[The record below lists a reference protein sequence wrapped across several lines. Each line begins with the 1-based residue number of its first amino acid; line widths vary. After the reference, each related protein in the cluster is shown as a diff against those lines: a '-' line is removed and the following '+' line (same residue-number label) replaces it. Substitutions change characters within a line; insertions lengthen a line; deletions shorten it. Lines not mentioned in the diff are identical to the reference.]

1 MKTGLGLRRKIRFIY
16 AKYNCF
22 RFWWRKKLLGFD
34 VANHFIRQVDKVSLK
49 RILSINGAKIGINC
63 DIESGLIFHN
73 CNDYSNLIIGDNCHI
88 GKNCFFDL
96 RDKVTIGDNVVI
108 SMNNTIITHI
118 DMTKSGLNN
127 IYPANSAPVLIGN
140 DTYIG
145 ANSVV
150 LNGVSIG
157 KYVIVASGSVVNKKV
172 EDRCVVAGVPAKL
185 IKTIASG
192 YNENVCK

>member
-1 MKTGLGLRRKIRFIY
+1 
-16 AKYNCF
+16 
-22 RFWWRKKLLGFD
+22 
-34 VANHFIRQVDKVSLK
+34 
-49 RILSINGAKIGINC
+49 
-63 DIESGLIFHN
+63 
-73 CNDYSNLIIGDNCHI
+73 
-88 GKNCFFDL
+88 
-96 RDKVTIGDNVVI
+96 
-108 SMNNTIITHI
+108 MNNTIITHI

-192 YNENVCK
+192 YNEKVCK